1 MICKYCG
8 TQLPDDAMF
17 CANCGKAVGN
27 RNKQKK
33 SDSKTT
39 LMVILIV
46 IIVALIG
53 GIVAFLIVRSSFPAG
68 NSVNSMYTGATV
80 SPEKTSEPTA
90 TPAITPAPTVPP
102 ETQTA
107 PPVPVS
113 EQPAVTGVN
122 TNPAITEYMFES
134 DKTLLTQNDL
144 LKLTQAETRLLLNEL
159 YARHGYIFSTQE
171 YKDYFM
177 RKTWYTPKYTSQ
189 SDAEALFNGI
199 ERQNKVII
207 TNYEQSMGWR

>member
-8 TQLPDDAMF
+8 THLPDDAMF

-33 SDSKTT
+33 SDTQTT
-39 LMVILIV
+39 LIVILIV

-53 GIVAFLIVRSSFPAG
+53 GLAAFLIVRSSFPTSSG
-68 NSVNSMYTGATV
+68 IDSMYTGATV
-80 SPEKTSEPTA
+80 SPEKTPEPTA
-90 TPAITPAPTVPP
+90 TPAMTLAPTVPP
-102 ETQTA
+102 ETQTM
-107 PPVPVS
+107 PPVPS
-113 EQPAVTGVN
+113 EPPAVTGVN
-122 TNPAITEYMFES
+122 TNPGITEYMFES
-134 DKTLLTQNDL
+134 DKTLLTQSDL

-171 YKDYFM
+171 YRDYFM